1 MQPGALLLKIKTDI
15 LTFHTIPNKK
25 KIDTSHHRCIIYDR
39 TILREDR
46 HNILKINDLE
56 TVTIVGLGLL
66 GGSLALA
73 INRAYPHVKRV
84 GFSHRSATRQRA
96 LRLGVVDCLC
106 DSLDQAVRR
115 ARFIIL
121 ATPIG
126 AFEPLMKQ
134 MSPILSPATLVTD
147 VGSTKVVPTRWAKQ
161 YLPKHVE
168 YLGSHPVAGSEQR
181 GVEFARAD
189 LFDNANCIITPTA
202 ANSRQARSFLLRF
215 WNKLQMKTSSMTP
228 TQHDRLMAA
237 ISHLPHLLATTLVN
251 CSDAS
256 QLLFAGKGF
265 LDTTRIASGPPAIW
279 RDILMSNAKN
289 TEAAINRFIREL
301 TRLRAALNKQDAA
314 AVTNCLKK
322 AQTTRNNLVAKKLR
336 RKELPA

>member
-1 MQPGALLLKIKTDI
+1 M
-15 LTFHTIPNKK
+15 
-25 KIDTSHHRCIIYDR
+25 
-39 TILREDR
+39 
-46 HNILKINDLE
+46 KINDLE

-66 GGSLALA
+66 GGSLGLA
-73 INRAYPHVKRV
+73 IKRAYPKVKRV
-84 GFSHRSATRQRA
+84 GFSHRASTRRKA
-96 LRLGVVDCLC
+96 LRLGVVDSLC
-106 DSLDQAVRR
+106 DNLDQAVRQGQL
-115 ARFIIL
+115 IIL

-126 AFEPLMKQ
+126 VFANLMKQ
-134 MSPILSPATLVTD
+134 MAPSLTPGTLVTD
-147 VGSTKVVPTRWAKQ
+147 VGSTKVAPAQWAKAH
-161 YLPKHVE
+161 LPKQVE
-168 YLGSHPVAGSEQR
+168 FLGAHPIAGSEQR

-202 ANSRQARSFLLRF
+202 TNSKQARSFFLRF

-228 TQHDRLMAA
+228 AQHDRLMAR
-237 ISHLPHLLATTLVN
+237 ISHLPHLLAATLVN
-251 CSDAS
+251 CSDAG
-256 QLLFAGKGF
+256 QLFFAGNGF

-289 TEAAINRFIREL
+289 TESAINQFIKEL
-301 TRLRAALNKQDAA
+301 THLRTALKKQDGA

>member
-1 MQPGALLLKIKTDI
+1 MKT
-15 LTFHTIPNKK
+15 
-25 KIDTSHHRCIIYDR
+25 
-39 TILREDR
+39 
-46 HNILKINDLE
+46 NDLE
-56 TVTIVGLGLL
+56 TVTIIGLGLL
-66 GGSLALA
+66 GGSLGLA

-84 GFSHRSATRQRA
+84 GFSHRTATRQKA

-106 DSLDQAVRR
+106 DNLDQAVRQ
-115 ARFIIL
+115 APLIIL

-126 AFEPLMKQ
+126 AFENLMKQ
-134 MSPILSPATLVTD
+134 MAPSLAPASLVTD
-147 VGSTKVVPTRWAKQ
+147 VGSTKVVPTQWAKKH
-161 YLPKHVE
+161 LPKHVE
-168 YLGSHPVAGSEQR
+168 YLGSHPIAGSEQR

-202 ANSRQARSFLLRF
+202 ANSKQTRAFFLQF

-228 TQHDRLMAA
+228 AQHDRLMAR

-251 CSDAS
+251 CSDAG

-279 RDILMSNAKN
+279 RDILMCNAEN
-289 TEAAINRFIREL
+289 TESAINRFIKEL
-301 TRLRAALNKQDAA
+301 TRLRTALKKQDDIT
-314 AVTNCLKK
+314 VTNCLKK